1 MSYKDTW
8 TLRNSLLHQ
17 TNNIHRRLMFAALAV
32 WEISSNP
39 YDLQTPL
46 ERGWVPK
53 PIQDIDRFKVAGR
66 CFSWWSIHVSNK
78 LKYCL
83 GYTYRHIYILL
94 HLFFFCALFAWRGPL
109 RASWSNNSIYPLPA
123 ADFCKCLQ
131 KPFMRSKPFDQ
142 SSAGINGKD
151 SKAMVAPIMV
161 PRLAIF
167 IKSKP
172 LSPTSLSI
180 LPIAIDM
187 HAAGWIANVEAT
199 KKYWKGIPIM
209 AVA

>member
-1 MSYKDTW
+1 
-8 TLRNSLLHQ
+8 
-17 TNNIHRRLMFAALAV
+17 
-32 WEISSNP
+32 
-39 YDLQTPL
+39 
-46 ERGWVPK
+46 
-53 PIQDIDRFKVAGR
+53 
-66 CFSWWSIHVSNK
+66 
-78 LKYCL
+78 
-83 GYTYRHIYILL
+83 
-94 HLFFFCALFAWRGPL
+94 
-109 RASWSNNSIYPLPA
+109 
-123 ADFCKCLQ
+123 
-131 KPFMRSKPFDQ
+131 MRSKPFDQ

-187 HAAGWIANVEAT
+187 HAAGWIADVEAT